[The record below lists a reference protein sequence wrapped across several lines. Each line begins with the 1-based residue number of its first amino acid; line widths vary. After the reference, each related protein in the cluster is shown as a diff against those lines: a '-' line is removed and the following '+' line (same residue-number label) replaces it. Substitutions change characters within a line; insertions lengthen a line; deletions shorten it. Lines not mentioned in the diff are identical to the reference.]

1 MAGSAESVERLAD
14 HFVNYLFDRYR
25 GNRHVR
31 RVASWVG
38 FVVTAI
44 ARVSPGQVKLNRER
58 QLTFTYARRRFKVRY
73 NHKAGA
79 RGGIEV
85 VEVLRGAGSPD
96 GAVVVQAT
104 KLTEAE
110 SLYAELPELLDKFVA
125 SSTK

>member
-1 MAGSAESVERLAD
+1 MKTTAESAERLAD
-14 HFVNYLFDRYR
+14 HFVNYLFDTYR

-44 ARVSPGQVKLNRER
+44 EHASPGQFRLNRQR
-58 QLTFTYARRRFKVRY
+58 QLTFTYSSHRFKVRY

-85 VEVLRGAGSPD
+85 VEVLPGAGSPD
-96 GAVVVQAT
+96 GAVVAQAT
-104 KLTEAE
+104 RLAEAE
-110 SLYAELPELLDKFVA
+110 ALYHDLAKRL
-125 SSTK
+125 